1 MQTLNG
7 ALALA
12 LTLGVTT
19 PSLSRPE
26 RPLGMLALSPRV
38 ATTGAT
44 RPHRHARTGSLSV
57 SDSTP
62 ERLVAEAPIWG
73 ANNAFRGYAFLPVSI
88 HGHAA
93 TVVIDLTC
101 TQCDLSLSTAALAQL
116 GVTVADTTATTFDEL
131 TVGTDTPRQVPLTLI
146 RKATWHIAGP
156 PQLPP
161 VVGLVGV
168 HFVTTH
174 YDLLYDFP
182 NRRVRLY
189 ALPAP
194 PRAPQ
199 SGWLPPGFTPADCG
213 RMIPIPPGAADFTG
227 FEMHL
232 DGHPVTGVLEMGPYT
247 PKMNRAAFDL
257 LQVPTPSPRLHA
269 VAPGAT
275 DGGRPVLAN
284 VDVQLSVG
292 TKVLGTGLVEV
303 LPHLDVQAVLPPGT
317 PVMLW
322 NLSMLRGVVFFNAMS
337 SGRVCLVRKN

>member
-7 ALALA
+7 ALAMA

-19 PSLSRPE
+19 PSLGRPVS
-26 RPLGMLALSPRV
+26 LSPSV
-38 ATTGAT
+38 AAEGAI
-44 RPHRHARTGSLSV
+44 RPYGHAIPGSLAV
-57 SDSTP
+57 SDSAP

-73 ANNAFRGYAFLPVSI
+73 ANNAWKGYAFLSVSI

-93 TVVIDLTC
+93 TVVIDLNC
-101 TQCDLSLSTAALAQL
+101 TACDLSLSTAALVQVGITL
-116 GVTVADTTATTFDEL
+116 ADTTATTFDGL
-131 TVGTDTPRQVPLTLI
+131 TVGTDTPPQVPLSLI

-168 HFVTTH
+168 HFLTTH

-189 ALPAP
+189 ALSAPA
-194 PRAPQ
+194 RAPQ
-199 SGWLPPGFTPADCG
+199 QGWLPSGFTPADCG

-227 FEMHL
+227 FAMHL
-232 DGHPVTGVLEMGPYT
+232 DGHPVTGVLEMGPYV

-257 LQVPTPSPRLHA
+257 LQVPAQSPRLHA

-275 DGGRPVLAN
+275 DGGRPVQAN
-284 VDVQLSVG
+284 VDVQIGVG
-292 TKVLGTGLVEV
+292 TKELGTGPIEV
-303 LPHLDVQAVLPPGT
+303 LQDLDVQSVLPPGT

-322 NLSMLRGVVFFNAMS
+322 NLNMLRSVVLFNATS
-337 SGRVCLVRKN
+337 SGRVCLVRKK